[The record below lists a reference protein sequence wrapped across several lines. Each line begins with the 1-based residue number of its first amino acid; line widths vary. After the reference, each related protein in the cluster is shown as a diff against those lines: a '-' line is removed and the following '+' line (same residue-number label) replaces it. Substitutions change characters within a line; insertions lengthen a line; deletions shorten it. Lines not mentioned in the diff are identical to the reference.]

1 MTVFA
6 DYSQCQTTMS
16 YKLESDS
23 SDKSDSEDEFPR
35 ASADPDL
42 ARPDLIN
49 LDLDM
54 ETETSDSDWT
64 YIEIVE
70 METDFSA
77 SSSERSNH
85 PVVNMIELYS
95 LCNMVRESKTEV

>member
-1 MTVFA
+1 
-6 DYSQCQTTMS
+6 
-16 YKLESDS
+16 
-23 SDKSDSEDEFPR
+23 
-35 ASADPDL
+35 
-42 ARPDLIN
+42 
-49 LDLDM
+49 M